1 MKYHSLGTTDID
13 VSVICLGTMTFG
25 QQNSEAEAH
34 QQLDFALEHGINFI
48 DTAEL
53 YPVPPQQPTQGRTE
67 EHIGSWLAKRHNRD
81 HIVLAT
87 KAVGPGD
94 WVSYIRNG
102 PRLNLQHI
110 QTALESSLKRLQT
123 DYIDLY
129 QIHWPE
135 RATNFF
141 GKLGF
146 TPSEDDNNDVTILET
161 LQALGK
167 LVDEGKIRYIG
178 VSNETP
184 WGVMQYLQLADEY
197 SLPRI
202 VSIQNP
208 YNLLNRSYEV
218 GLAEISYREKAGLLA
233 YSPLGFGVLT
243 GKYLHGAQPVD
254 ARLTLWDRFSRYTNR
269 QGLTAT
275 QEYVEL
281 AHAYGLSPTQMAL
294 TYVNTRPFLTST
306 IIGATSMQQLKENI
320 ASIDV
325 TLSAD
330 VLDAIEQIHTR
341 YPNPCP

>member
-1 MKYHSLGTTDID
+1 M
-13 VSVICLGTMTFG
+13 
-25 QQNSEAEAH
+25 
-34 QQLDFALEHGINFI
+34 
-48 DTAEL
+48 
-53 YPVPPQQPTQGRTE
+53 PPQQPTQGRTE